1 MNAVDKQI
9 EEIRTTGELVIAAQG
24 GDQVAFGLL
33 YERFQPVVIAIAMRR
48 LRNMTDAQELAQDV
62 FVQAMQK
69 LTQLRQPE
77 CFAGWLRSITV
88 RMSIN
93 RAVRRAPSVSVEPEM
108 LAATL
113 ATDRSPLDDALT
125 AEREDQVREGLGRL
139 RDMDRETLEAFY
151 VRGQS
156 LIQMSDEFDAP
167 IGTIKRRLHVARKRL
182 AKQVEELAAA
192 G

>member
-9 EEIRTTGELVIAAQG
+9 KEIRTTAELVIAAQG
-24 GDQVAFGLL
+24 GDQAAFGLL
-33 YERFQPVVIAIAMRR
+33 YERFQPVVLAIAMRR
-48 LRNMTDAQELAQDV
+48 LRNMTDAQELSQDV

-125 AEREDQVREGLGRL
+125 AEREGQIRAGLNL
-139 RDMDRETLEAFY
+139 
-151 VRGQS
+151 S
-156 LIQMSDEFDAP
+156 LIH
-167 IGTIKRRLHVARKRL
+167 I
-182 AKQVEELAAA
+182 
-192 G
+192 

>member
-9 EEIRTTGELVIAAQG
+9 EEIRTTAELVIAAQG

-182 AKQVEELAAA
+182 AKEVEEMVQA
-192 G
+192 

>member
-9 EEIRTTGELVIAAQG
+9 KEIRTTAELVIAAQG
-24 GDQVAFGLL
+24 GDQAAFGLL
-33 YERFQPVVIAIAMRR
+33 YERFQPVVLAIAMRR
-48 LRNMTDAQELAQDV
+48 LRNMTDAQELSQDV

-125 AEREDQVREGLGRL
+125 AEREGQIRAGLNRL

-182 AKQVEELAAA
+182 AKEVEEMAYA
-192 G
+192 

>member
-1 MNAVDKQI
+1 MNAVDKKIQD
-9 EEIRTTGELVIAAQG
+9 IRTTAELVIAAQS
-24 GDQVAFGLL
+24 GDQAEFGLL
-33 YERFQPVVIAIAMRR
+33 YELFQPVVLAIAMRR
-48 LRNMTDAQELAQDV
+48 LRNMTDSQELAQDV

-77 CFAGWLRSITV
+77 CFPGWLRSITV

-93 RAVRRAPSVSVEPEM
+93 RAVRRAPAVSVEPEM

-125 AEREDQVREGLGRL
+125 AEREDQVRAGLSRL

-182 AKQVEELAAA
+182 AKEVEEMAQA
-192 G
+192 

>member
-1 MNAVDKQI
+1 MNAVDTQI
-9 EEIRTTGELVIAAQG
+9 KEIRTTAELVIAAQA
-24 GDQVAFGLL
+24 GDQTAFGLL
-33 YERFQPVVIAIAMRR
+33 YERFQPVVLAIAMRR
-48 LRNMTDAQELAQDV
+48 LRNMTDAQELSQDV

-77 CFAGWLRSITV
+77 CFPGWLRSITV

-93 RAVRRAPSVSVEPEM
+93 RAVRRAPAVSVEPEM

-125 AEREDQVREGLGRL
+125 AEREDQIRAGLHRL

-182 AKQVEELAAA
+182 AKEVEEMAQA
-192 G
+192 

>member
-182 AKQVEELAAA
+182 AKEVEEMVQA
-192 G
+192 

>member
-9 EEIRTTGELVIAAQG
+9 KEIRTTAELVIAAQG
-24 GDQVAFGLL
+24 GDQAAFGLL
-33 YERFQPVVIAIAMRR
+33 YERFQPVVLAIAMRR
-48 LRNMTDAQELAQDV
+48 LRNMTDAQELSQDV

-125 AEREDQVREGLGRL
+125 AEREGQIRAGLDRL

-182 AKQVEELAAA
+182 AKEVEEMAYA
-192 G
+192 

>member
-167 IGTIKRRLHVARKRL
+167 IGTIKRRLHVARERL
-182 AKQVEELAAA
+182 AKEVEEMVQA
-192 G
+192 

>member
-9 EEIRTTGELVIAAQG
+9 KEIRTTAELVIAAQG
-24 GDQVAFGLL
+24 GDQAAFGLL
-33 YERFQPVVIAIAMRR
+33 YERFQPVVLAIAMRR
-48 LRNMTDAQELAQDV
+48 LRNMTDAQELSQDV

-77 CFAGWLRSITV
+77 CVAGWLRSITV

-125 AEREDQVREGLGRL
+125 AEREGQIRAGLNRL

-156 LIQMSDEFDAP
+156 LIQMSAEFDAP

-182 AKQVEELAAA
+182 AKEVEEMAYA
-192 G
+192 

>member
-9 EEIRTTGELVIAAQG
+9 KEIRTTAELVVAAQG
-24 GDQVAFGLL
+24 GDQAAFGLL
-33 YERFQPVVIAIAMRR
+33 YERFQPVVLAIAMRR
-48 LRNMTDAQELAQDV
+48 LRNMTDAQELSQDV

-125 AEREDQVREGLGRL
+125 AEREGQIRAGLNRL

-182 AKQVEELAAA
+182 AKEVEEMAYA
-192 G
+192 

>member
-9 EEIRTTGELVIAAQG
+9 KEIRTTAELVIAAQG
-24 GDQVAFGLL
+24 GDQAAFGLL
-33 YERFQPVVIAIAMRR
+33 YERFQPVVLAIAMRR
-48 LRNMTDAQELAQDV
+48 LRNMTDAQELSQDV

-125 AEREDQVREGLGRL
+125 AEREGQIRAGLNRL

-182 AKQVEELAAA
+182 AKEVEEMAYT
-192 G
+192 

>member
-9 EEIRTTGELVIAAQG
+9 KEIRTTAELVIAAQG
-24 GDQVAFGLL
+24 GDQAAFGLL
-33 YERFQPVVIAIAMRR
+33 YERFQPVVLAIAMRR
-48 LRNMTDAQELAQDV
+48 LRNMTDAQELSQDV

-125 AEREDQVREGLGRL
+125 AEREGQIRAGLNRL

-182 AKQVEELAAA
+182 AKEVEEMVQA
-192 G
+192 